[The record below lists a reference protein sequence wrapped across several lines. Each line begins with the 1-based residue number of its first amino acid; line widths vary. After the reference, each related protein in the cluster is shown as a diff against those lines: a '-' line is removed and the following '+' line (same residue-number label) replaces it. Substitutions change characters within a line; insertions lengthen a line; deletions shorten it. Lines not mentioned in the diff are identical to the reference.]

1 MDHRQNTNT
10 GHSNFRHWYR
20 YVKCIRHNSKRT
32 TNQQSKKYLE
42 QGWNKDSESPSTRDH
57 IRSQSRKYSNNHI
70 LSIWFNNALQHLKE
84 EMGKRQVDARE
95 INMQWTERIKSNFL
109 TVISLPNYSKERKGY
124 IKKQRTRLTN
134 KYLLVNEDKHENT
147 T

>member
-1 MDHRQNTNT
+1 
-10 GHSNFRHWYR
+10 
-20 YVKCIRHNSKRT
+20 
-32 TNQQSKKYLE
+32 
-42 QGWNKDSESPSTRDH
+42 
-57 IRSQSRKYSNNHI
+57 
-70 LSIWFNNALQHLKE
+70 
-84 EMGKRQVDARE
+84 MGKRQVDARE